1 MSLGANA
8 MYVFRKLYFDSDET
22 EPLQVFQRVSHAIVK
37 ARPDLQPWEER
48 MIEAQF
54 TNRLRVNTPAMMNL
68 GCSRRQI
75 ASACFPAG
83 TPVVTSRGLM
93 AIEDI
98 DVGTQVL
105 THEGNFAK
113 VLRAGMTRKVTH
125 LLRVKI
131 EFLPDIQC
139 TVEHP
144 FYVYRDG
151 ELQWVAAR
159 ELQENDLCVLVTP
172 KDVMPLPSH
181 FEGAE
186 LGLLDGL
193 RLPVNEA
200 LMRFLGFYVGCG
212 LAYNDNRVKLHF
224 VHSTDA
230 LQWATEINEIVTQLF
245 PQAKINTRALNGL
258 LLTVDIQ
265 AEGLGSF
272 CRVYIGS
279 HDHKKIPAEI
289 RYADKYLAE
298 VFLDAVLRSCVP
310 TKRGTSKIESRRLSL
325 AWGIW
330 EMMARL
336 QSPGELRHRRSPN
349 YAFPYCLEIMNG
361 KNASPPQRLNDH
373 MWLVPV
379 KKVESINLKEYTA
392 VYNMEVADAHSFAV
406 LNVAVH
412 NCFVGD
418 LQDSMKSIK
427 RFYDDATE
435 VFLAGSG
442 IGANFSD
449 LREKDAP
456 LSTGGTSSGPIAF
469 IRHLNSL
476 GGTIKSGGKTR
487 RAAAM
492 VMFDVSHPD
501 VREVI
506 TLKTSES
513 LPNIN
518 ISINL
523 TDAFMQAVMEDAE
536 WELRGVCDREVK
548 ARVPARQILQL
559 IAEASHACGDP
570 GVAFLDTVNRFNT
583 LPSLGPIRSSNPCGE
598 QFLHRYGSCNL
609 GSINLRAHCADG
621 TFSWSEL
628 ERTVRIAVRMLDGM
642 IDAAEFPTP
651 RFKEVATKTRNI
663 GIGLMGLADTL
674 VYLSLPYDSPK
685 AWTFAGEV
693 AKFITQTAWDES
705 AVLAAEIGPFEL
717 WPESKERLAE
727 IWQVKDPVRNAQV
740 TTIAPTGTVSISA
753 ECSSGMEPLF
763 AIVYEKVISDT
774 GDIMTFVHPEFEQ
787 RYRREPWYSTSIIN
801 EIKRYNGSVQRV
813 EGIPPEVK
821 QLWKTAH
828 DLKWVDRLHMQ
839 SALQKWITN
848 SISSTVNLPHNTTAE
863 AIAQIY
869 LTAYELGLKG
879 VTVYRDGSV
888 ADQPIKFGGNTS
900 VDRRFQ
906 RPKRLWGFT
915 ERVKTGQGNMY
926 VTINELNGVPIECF
940 VEIGKSGGN
949 KKAEAESLGRMVSLI
964 FQLGGSAKLV
974 YEQLA
979 GIAGRDI
986 VWSDGKQVLSI
997 YDALAKVLWE
1007 RYLDPERE
1015 APYIHL
1021 SECPQCKI
1029 GRLIHK
1035 EGCSECLDC
1044 GYSKCG

>member
-1 MSLGANA
+1 
-8 MYVFRKLYFDSDET
+8 
-22 EPLQVFQRVSHAIVK
+22 
-37 ARPDLQPWEER
+37 
-48 MIEAQF
+48 MIEAQLS
-54 TNRLRVNTPAMMNL
+54 NRLRVNTPAMMNL
-68 GCSRRQI
+68 GCARRQI

-83 TPVVTSRGLM
+83 TPVVTSQGLVS
-93 AIEDI
+93 IEDV
-98 DVGTQVL
+98 DVGMQVL
-105 THEGNFAK
+105 THKGKFSK
-113 VLRAGMTRKVTH
+113 VLQAGMTRKVTH

-131 EFLPDIQC
+131 ESVPELQC
-139 TVEHP
+139 TAEHP

-151 ELQWVAAR
+151 ELQWVPAR
-159 ELQENDLCVLVTP
+159 ELREDDLCVIVTP
-172 KDVMPLPSH
+172 KGDSQLPDCITA
-181 FEGAE
+181 AE
-186 LGLLDGL
+186 LGLPDQLQ
-193 RLPVNEA
+193 LPVNDA
-200 LMRFLGFYVGCG
+200 LMKFLGYYTGCG
-212 LAYNDNRVKLHF
+212 LVYDPNRVKLHF
-224 VHSTDA
+224 THNTDA
-230 LQWATEINEIVTQLF
+230 LRWAADVNEAIAQLI
-245 PQAKINTRALNGL
+245 PGAKTSTRALNGL

-265 AEGLGSF
+265 AKGLGSF
-272 CRVYIGS
+272 CRAYIGS
-279 HDHKKIPAEI
+279 HDNKRIPAEI
-289 RYADKYLAE
+289 RYAAKPLAAT
-298 VFLDAVLRSCVP
+298 FLDAVLRCSVP

-325 AWGIW
+325 VWGIW
-330 EMMARL
+330 ELMVRL
-336 QSPGELRHRRSPN
+336 QTPGELRRRRSSN
-349 YAFPYCLEIMNG
+349 YTNPYCLETSNG
-361 KNASPPQRLNDH
+361 RIGSPQRRLNDH
-373 MWLVPV
+373 MWLAAV
-379 KKVESINLKEYTA
+379 KKVEDLHLKDLTA
-392 VYNMEVADAHSFAV
+392 VYNLEVEDAHSFTV

-435 VFLAGSG
+435 VFLAGAG

-501 VREVI
+501 VKDVI
-506 TLKTSES
+506 TLKTAES

-523 TDAFMQAVMEDAE
+523 TEAFMQAVFEDAE

-548 ARVPARQILQL
+548 TRIPARQILQL

-609 GSINLRAHCADG
+609 GSINLRAHCSG
-621 TFSWSEL
+621 GSFSWSEL
-628 ERTVRIAVRMLDGM
+628 EHTVRIAVRMLDGM

-651 RFKEVATKTRNI
+651 RFKEVASKTRNI
-663 GIGLMGLADTL
+663 GIGIMGLADTL
-674 VYLSLPYDSPK
+674 AYLGLPYDSPK
-685 AWTFAGEV
+685 ACAFAGEV
-693 AKFITQTAWDES
+693 AKYITQTAWDES
-705 AVLAAEIGPFEL
+705 MILAAEIGPFEL
-717 WPESKERLAE
+717 WPESKEKLAE
-727 IWQVKDPVRNAQV
+727 IWSVTEPVRNAQV

-774 GDIMTFVHPEFEQ
+774 GDIMTFIHPEFEQ
-787 RYRREPWYSTSIIN
+787 RYRREPWYSTAIIN
-801 EIKRYNGSVQRV
+801 EIKRQNGSLQRV
-813 EGIPPEVK
+813 EGIPAEVK

-828 DLKWVDRLHMQ
+828 DLKWIDRLQMQ
-839 SALQKWITN
+839 GALQKWITN
-848 SISSTVNLPHNTTAE
+848 SISSTVNLPHNTTVE
-863 AIAQIY
+863 TISQIY
-869 LTAYELGLKG
+869 LAAFELGLKG

-888 ADQPIKFGGNTS
+888 SGQPIKFGGSTPI
-900 VDRRFQ
+900 DRRRFQ

-926 VTINELNGVPIECF
+926 VTINEHNGIPIECF

-964 FQLGGSAKLV
+964 FQLGGSAQLV

-986 VWSDGKQVLSI
+986 VWSEGKQVLSI

-1015 APYIHL
+1015 VPYVHL

-1029 GRLIHK
+1029 GRMIHK